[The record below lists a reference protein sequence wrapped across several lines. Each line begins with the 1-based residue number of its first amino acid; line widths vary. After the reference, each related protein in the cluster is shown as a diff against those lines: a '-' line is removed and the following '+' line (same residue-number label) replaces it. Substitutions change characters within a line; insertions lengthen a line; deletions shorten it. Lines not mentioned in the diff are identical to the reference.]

1 MFIILM
7 KLRKTLKKARKIN
20 LNWEITN
27 SVMYDINKTEAIL
40 FSKARYQKLNNQL
53 IKIQLIFEKKTIYFN
68 KKAIR

>member
-1 MFIILM
+1 M

-40 FSKARYQKLNNQL
+40 FSKARYQKLNNHL